1 MARTK
6 GMKSMKSNMKTMK
19 SMKAKKKSMKK
30 TAKPKMPMV
39 KWQNTEHKSHVGKF
53 YAWQV
58 AAAYF
63 SPGSVCISWR
73 GTKLHQFVK
82 KSMKKRQGRTVM
94 KSMKKRQ
101 AKH

>member
-1 MARTK
+1 
-6 GMKSMKSNMKTMK
+6 MKSMKSNMKTMK
-19 SMKAKKKSMKK
+19 SMKAKKKRQ
-30 TAKPKMPMV
+30 TTKPHLPMV
-39 KWQNTEHKSHVGKF
+39 KWQNTEHKRHVGRF
-53 YAWQV
+53 YDWEV

-73 GTKLHQFVK
+73 GTKLHQFM

-101 AKH
+101 AEH

>member
-6 GMKSMKSNMKTMK
+6 GMKGMKANMK
-19 SMKAKKKSMKK
+19 SMKSMKTKMKSMKK
-30 TAKPKMPMV
+30 TTKPKLPMV
-39 KWQNTEHKSHVGKF
+39 KWQNTEHKVHVGRL
-53 YAWQV
+53 YAWEV

-73 GTKLHQFVK
+73 GTKLHQFM
-82 KSMKKRQGRTVM
+82 KSMKKRQARTFM

>member
-6 GMKSMKSNMKTMK
+6 GMKSMKANMKSMK
-19 SMKAKKKSMKK
+19 SMKAKMKSMKK
-30 TAKPKMPMV
+30 TTKPKLPMV
-39 KWQNTEHKSHVGKF
+39 KWQNTEHKAHVGRL
-53 YAWQV
+53 YAWEV

-73 GTKLHQFVK
+73 GTKLHQFM
-82 KSMKKRQGRTVM
+82 KSMKKRQARTFM